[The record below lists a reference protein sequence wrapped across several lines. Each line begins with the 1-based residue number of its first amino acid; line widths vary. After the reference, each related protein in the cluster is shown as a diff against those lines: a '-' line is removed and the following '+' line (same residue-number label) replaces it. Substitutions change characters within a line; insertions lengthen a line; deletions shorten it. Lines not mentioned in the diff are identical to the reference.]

1 MTESNVTFG
10 RISKDE
16 WVQPASIDEARAT
29 EARQKLSEISF
40 VPYAGARP
48 ARPAHRRPPADRP
61 VQTASR
67 ECLIVFVR

>member
-10 RISKDE
+10 RIQKDE

-48 ARPAHRRPPADRP
+48 RRLPTPATR
-61 VQTASR
+61 
-67 ECLIVFVR
+67 